1 MIRINLVG
9 GPKQRRRVR
18 APVVT
23 LEGGRALIVLVV
35 VLVLVAGIQF
45 WRYRNLQSEIVR
57 LDEQIASLE
66 REKADL
72 GRIRAEYETFSKQK
86 ELLTR
91 RISII
96 EGLKAKQAG
105 PAQMLATLAAAVT
118 NTDSLWLTGFAQAG
132 QQITIEGVALN
143 VKA

>member
-9 GPKQRRRVR
+9 VPKQRRRVR

-86 ELLTR
+86 DLLTT
-91 RISII
+91 RINII
-96 EGLKAKQAG
+96 EGLKAKQSG
-105 PAQMLATLAAAVT
+105 PVQLLSTVASAATST
-118 NTDSLWLTGFAQAG
+118 NSLWLVGFAQAG
-132 QQITIEGVALN
+132 QNVTIEGI
-143 VKA
+143 